1 MTQTIKDIRI
11 HTCMKSTK
19 DFYLN
24 YVNIINYIDRV
35 GRQLLQ
41 FHK

>member
-1 MTQTIKDIRI
+1 MN
-11 HTCMKSTK
+11 STK

-24 YVNIINYIDRV
+24 DVNLINYIDRI

-41 FHK
+41 FKK